1 MQNCLS
7 VHQYIAA
14 QRQLIAQCIREL
26 EASVLLEASF
36 SSFYPPDLD
45 SIYNMDVIRLD
56 RLWNDLLR
64 LPPKTSTSVPPG
76 HEANLSSFDPLRQIL
91 DLFVEAIAALHNEGV
106 ALRLLWSLDRGI
118 ERGFFTPLNVTNAL
132 LSRREL
138 TIDNQVF
145 FRSVFK
151 LLLKLVFYL
160 DYKNNRLVFIK
171 TIDKSFQFT
180 PDAPL
185 RNYYNPAVELI
196 QVLLCR
202 EINLL
207 PAYFTM
213 YELNKFRGDKCIR
226 PNRLIEGEVER
237 FMAEFDFPLRILYSY
252 HELEMVPIAGITLE
266 KHPCFRLDPAELT
279 LSMLRQAI
287 LYPPAFKTRQLG
299 LACDLLGQLRCTQL
313 ASSLLACNERQA
325 VGPHMTLVGLAI
337 SELIFSVMEI
347 TEEEKCTDWTAR
359 IFSHLAGLV
368 ICFVVDRV
376 VRLNDIISKLNSK
389 ITGRTWPISR
399 HFVMWFT
406 LVCMSGFVGKNKLT
420 DFVSCLHLFD
430 QLFPEADE
438 LDNAAMQRLE
448 KLWMESLDCWGAKR
462 CPIALKTLEEI
473 SLDGSDLRFILFLPN
488 RLFGSWLPGSAQ
500 SELNKKEEGEFAD
513 KSGVATASNTIV
525 TDADYDEDA
534 ADDGDDTEST
544 SDEESAPEDL
554 GLLLSKRSKPAL
566 RRGGRSGRKRDEDM
580 THLVAAAACAWE
592 MILQMNN
599 GGEDLGAGGS
609 GRAVKECYLPRTIP
623 PLLYPLQAQISTWLE
638 HLKESCVSGCVG
650 CGSAVELSENPVDNQ
665 KPQLVHSLSWLEF
678 IITLNT
684 YSPNENLQITRSVV
698 TSFWLP
704 SNDPLPGIGGGLP
717 LNNGPFTL
725 PYGLSGA
732 GRLNPLSHRLIRK
745 MSIHL
750 QMIFCNEMRQ
760 KLSEMTKPPCSETG
774 PAYLTSP
781 ATLET
786 FSRFL
791 SYQVE
796 KNLIIPIREIY
807 RRLLLES
814 GSINIPLYYHSTD
827 AEGTNRNECHPPI
840 NDDFYAL
847 AFWFD
852 LLGHRLVEALPVEH
866 RLSYRDELFLRVD
879 LESHELV
886 YALDW
891 TIVQFSR
898 RILTPD
904 CILYNFQSSSLQ
916 QQFSQQ
922 QLPLY
927 SHSRE
932 VTSRVILFSTL
943 QAVCAYDLDVG
954 EMRCQTE
961 EQLMRCQIRE
971 QFMTMQAETRAIFGE
986 ECGCLQLPAV
996 IARLADFLP
1005 ANPSFAVPPQAPIF
1019 KTEVTNTPEA
1029 ETYFTLRERL
1039 MFSVHELY
1047 SSLLPEQG
1055 DDSDVKWTD
1064 LNLRNESSFCVVLVA
1079 LINGKTPLPLVLLNN
1094 ILQLPPAIV
1103 NAQVK
1108 VLCEY
1113 LVTAISKYEEL
1124 ERQNLPLPAHI
1135 YAPCKMLSAT
1145 IAFCIQYGI
1154 ITMDRLLL
1162 YLFVRSNYSPID
1174 VAAAHSIAIFLITQ
1188 CPQLVEAI
1196 KAVGNFAPNSPNIL
1210 SSPRWPELLRRLHKI
1225 LPEKQVILLPSS
1237 NNNQTDA
1244 SPPTVLRRRPCQP
1257 VYYDHLVLRLIPIFE
1272 IIFTSFLDNP
1282 PPLLQLARFC
1292 DIVAPL
1298 FRLHS
1303 HPMSLCFLLLRGQ
1316 FHHFSSS
1323 AATASGMV
1331 DGGAQSRTTT
1341 PGGGQLQQLTWRNP
1355 TQVDEV
1361 ACQLIL
1367 RCILR
1372 VHQVLAERANT
1383 HRECAQAFMNSAQKV
1398 CGLLSPP
1405 AWLTLNILHEAAM
1418 QAGDCKAALTDA
1430 DFANCLRMAYGS
1442 DAEIRLA
1449 SALHSTAEGTF
1460 PELESHLARL
1470 LQPVVKVM
1478 KKYGLH
1484 GVPSAWRDWRSEE
1497 NVNPQAAGI
1506 YAVAI
1511 ELMVLHP
1518 PSGTSRVPQ
1527 AAGCLMECLRKRSGS
1542 GDFDKWL
1549 NVTGA
1554 LVSILPFIFRHNILC
1569 LTCTLIHD
1577 PCFNDPDQWPS
1588 ILLTLKTS
1596 TELSPHP
1603 PAQLLKMFRRRRA
1616 LTNQPVRL
1624 TIFKDQKEAEE
1635 IALKANEQDDEEEN
1649 WEVLGRPHTSSVR
1662 FFETI
1667 LPPQLPQ
1674 GDALPNHLFKAAV
1687 WHAIWSHANL
1697 NDNPTLLRIFD
1708 EFVLKYVNNEAKLLM
1723 AFSMITPPMKALS
1736 NDKSTIVDLT
1746 VSLYKAVQQVD
1757 EALAAKGVPLYHVN
1771 TIADLLYHIKYT
1783 YVGKAVQD
1791 EVQGLLSKMRPHL
1804 QTCLKFVFS
1813 TPTTTAS
1820 NKANNTTDPAYPIFE
1835 DREYRAAARPPTGKS
1850 DEFF

>member
-1 MQNCLS
+1 MHNLFVFEQ
-7 VHQYIAA
+7 
-14 QRQLIAQCIREL
+14 
-26 EASVLLEASF
+26 ASILLEVGF

-56 RLWNDLLR
+56 RLWSDLLR
-64 LPPKTSTSVPPG
+64 LSPKPSNNVPAG
-76 HEANLSSFDPLRQIL
+76 HDPTIGPFDPLRQIL
-91 DLFVEAIAALHNEGV
+91 DLFVEAIATLQNEGV
-106 ALRLLWSLDRGI
+106 TLRLLWSLDRGI
-118 ERGFFTPLNVTNAL
+118 ERGYFTPLQVTNAL

-138 TIDNQVF
+138 TVDNQVF
-145 FRSVFK
+145 FRNVFK
-151 LLLKLVFYL
+151 FLLKLVFYL

-180 PDAPL
+180 SDAPV
-185 RNYYNPAVELI
+185 RHFYNPAVELI
-196 QVLLCR
+196 QLLLCR

-213 YELNKFRGDKCIR
+213 YELNKFRGDKSIR
-226 PNRLIEGEVER
+226 PNRLIESEVER
-237 FMAEFDFPLRILYSY
+237 FMADFDFPLRILYSY
-252 HELEMVPIAGITLE
+252 HELDMVPIAGITLE

-299 LACDLLGQLRCTQL
+299 LACNLLGQLRCTQL

-325 VGPHMTLVGLAI
+325 VAYELVESLRYGGDDVLIILSIVEFFLFTKGPHMTLVGLAV

-347 TEEEKCTDWTAR
+347 TEEEKCTEWTAR

-389 ITGRTWPISR
+389 VGIRINSSFTAFFMMISD
-399 HFVMWFT
+399 T
-406 LVCMSGFVGKNKLT
+406 LT

-438 LDNAAMQRLE
+438 LDNAAVERLE
-448 KLWMESLDCWGAKR
+448 KLWVEDLGYWSTKR
-462 CPIALKTLEEI
+462 RPISLKTLEEM
-473 SLDGSDLRFILFLPN
+473 SLDGSDLRFILFSPD
-488 RLFGSWLPGSAQ
+488 RLFGSWFPDGAR
-500 SELNKKEEGEFAD
+500 SELCAKDGGEEFTD
-513 KSGVATASNTIV
+513 KNGASTV
-525 TDADYDEDA
+525 SDAVINGASYDEDV
-534 ADDGDDTEST
+534 ADDGDDTTST
-544 SDEESAPEDL
+544 SEDESVAEDSS
-554 GLLLSKRSKPAL
+554 LLLSKKSKTVL
-566 RRGGRSGRKRDEDM
+566 KRGERSGRRKDEDM

-599 GGEDLGAGGS
+599 GGEEVGS
-609 GRAVKECYLPRTIP
+609 GSGVGGVGGRAMKESHLPRTIP
-623 PLLYPLQAQISTWLE
+623 PLLYPLQAQIATWLE
-638 HLKESCVSGCVG
+638 HLKESCVGGCAGGGSVVESG
-650 CGSAVELSENPVDNQ
+650 ETPNDTQ
-665 KPQLVHSLSWLEF
+665 TPQVVQSLSWLEF

-684 YSPNENLQITRSVV
+684 CKV
-698 TSFWLP
+698 
-704 SNDPLPGIGGGLP
+704 NDPLPGIGGGLP
-717 LNNGPFTL
+717 LNNGPFML

-732 GRLNPLSHRLIRK
+732 GRLTPLPHRLIRK

-760 KLSEMTKPPCSETG
+760 KLSEMTKPPCAEPG

-814 GSINIPLYYHSTD
+814 GSINIPIYYHPTD
-827 AEGTNRNECHPPI
+827 TDGTTRNDCYPPI

-847 AFWFD
+847 SFWFD

-898 RILTPD
+898 RVLTPD
-904 CILYNFQSSSLQ
+904 CILYNLQSSSLQ

-922 QLPLY
+922 QLPLH

-943 QAVCAYDLDVG
+943 QAVCAYDLLEVG
-954 EMRCQTE
+954 EVRCQTE

-971 QFMTMQAETRAIFGE
+971 QFMTMRAETRAIFGE
-986 ECGCLQLPAV
+986 ECGSFHLPAV
-996 IARLADFLP
+996 IARLADLLP
-1005 ANPSFAVPPQAPIF
+1005 TTLAFAAPLQAPIF
-1019 KTEVTNTPEA
+1019 NAEVVNPPEA
-1029 ETYFTLRERL
+1029 ETYFSLRERL
-1039 MFSVHELY
+1039 LFSVHDLY
-1047 SSLLPEQG
+1047 KSLLLESG
-1055 DDSDVKWTD
+1055 DDCEVKWAE
-1064 LNLRNESSFCVVLVA
+1064 LNLRNERSFCVILVA
-1079 LINGKTPLPLVLLNN
+1079 LINGKMPLPLTLLNN
-1094 ILQLPPAIV
+1094 LLQLPPATV

-1113 LVTAISKYEEL
+1113 LITAINKFEEF
-1124 ERQNLPLPAHI
+1124 ERQNLSLPVHI
-1135 YAPCKMLSAT
+1135 YAPCKVLTAT
-1145 IAFCIQYGI
+1145 IAFCVQYGI

-1162 YLFVRSNYSPID
+1162 YLFVRSNNSPID

-1196 KAVGNFAPNSPNIL
+1196 KTLESFVPNSSTII
-1210 SSPRWPELLRRLHKI
+1210 SSPRWPELLRRLHTI
-1225 LPEKQVILLPSS
+1225 LPEKQVIFLPSS
-1237 NNNQTDA
+1237 TNGQTDA
-1244 SPPTVLRRRPCQP
+1244 SSFMVLRRRPCQP
-1257 VYYDHLVLRLIPIFE
+1257 VYYDHLILRLIPILE

-1292 DIVAPL
+1292 DTIAPL
-1298 FRLHS
+1298 FRIRFSPYMLLA

-1316 FHHFSSS
+1316 FHHFSSG
-1323 AATASGMV
+1323 AATASGV
-1331 DGGAQSRTTT
+1331 VGGATQGATT
-1341 PGGGQLQQLTWRNP
+1341 PGGGQMQQLTWRNP

-1372 VHQVLAERANT
+1372 AHQALAERANA
-1383 HRECAQAFMNSAQKV
+1383 HRECAQAFMSSTQKV

-1405 AWLTLNILHEAAM
+1405 AWMTLNILHEAAM
-1418 QAGDCKAALTDA
+1418 QAGGYNAVFSDTDI
-1430 DFANCLRMAYGS
+1430 ANCLRMAYGS

-1449 SALHSTAEGTF
+1449 SALHSATESVF

-1478 KKYGLH
+1478 KKHGLC

-1506 YAVAI
+1506 YAVAV
-1511 ELMVLHP
+1511 ELMALHP
-1518 PSGTSRVPQ
+1518 PSDTSRVPQ

-1542 GDFDKWL
+1542 GDFHTWL

-1554 LVSILPFIFRHNILC
+1554 LVSVLPFVFRHNILC

-1577 PCFNDPDQWPS
+1577 PCFNDSEQWPS
-1588 ILLTLKTS
+1588 DLLTLKTCNG
-1596 TELSPHP
+1596 LSPHS
-1603 PAQLLKMFRRRRA
+1603 PAQLLRVFRRRRA
-1616 LTNQPVRL
+1616 LTDQPVRL
-1624 TIFKDQKEAEE
+1624 TIFKGQKEAEE
-1635 IALKANEQDDEEEN
+1635 TTMKACQQDDDEAS

-1674 GDALPNHLFKAAV
+1674 GSILPNHLFKAAV
-1687 WHAIWSHANL
+1687 WHAIWSHANM

-1757 EALAAKGVPLYHVN
+1757 EALAAKGIPLYHVN

-1791 EVQGLLSKMRPHL
+1791 EVQGLLSRMRPHL
-1804 QTCLKFVFS
+1804 QNCLKFVFS
-1813 TPTTTAS
+1813 TPTTTGCI
-1820 NKANNTTDPAYPIFE
+1820 KTNNCTDIKYPIFE
-1835 DREYRAAARPPTGKS
+1835 DREYRAAARPPAGIV